1 MKTITIILFFI
12 SAVLSAQSESL
23 ASYESA
29 SIIPNWFNKTSTNQ
43 GQALELINSVRSN
56 SDLEPLS
63 LNIELSSLAADRL
76 DSTATRG
83 FYESS
88 KDNTGELYYNTS
100 REFDN
105 YFYNAVIGLIIPGET
120 NFTYEQITCEK
131 CKEVGFA
138 SKIIGGKVWTMLVFD
153 FLY

>member
-29 SIIPNWFNKTSTNQ
+29 STIPNWFNKISKNQ

-83 FYESS
+83 FYEPS

-100 REFDN
+100 RKFDN
-105 YFYNAVIGLIIPGET
+105 YFYDAVIGLIIPGDS
-120 NFTYEQITCEK
+120 NFTYEQITCK
-131 CKEVGFA
+131 SCKEVGFA
-138 SKIIGGKVWTMLVFD
+138 FKTIRGKVWTMLVFD
-153 FLY
+153 TLY

>member
-1 MKTITIILFFI
+1 MKKLLLVILLIPFLGI
-12 SAVLSAQSESL
+12 SH
-23 ASYESA
+23 
-29 SIIPNWFNKTSTNQ
+29 
-43 GQALELINSVRSN
+43 
-56 SDLEPLS
+56 
-63 LNIELSSLAADRL
+63 
-76 DSTATRG
+76 
-83 FYESS
+83 
-88 KDNTGELYYNTS
+88 GELYYNTS